1 MSPEDPPQKGFWSR
15 RKEAVRQ
22 AEEAEKAQEQA
33 ALDARQRAELE
44 EKSDEEILEELGL
57 PDPDTLQKDD
67 DFSAFLGRTVPERLR
82 RRALRRLWVSNP
94 VLANLDGLNDYE
106 EDFTD
111 AASAMDVVRTAY
123 KVGRGFLMEE
133 PEEKAQDTAQQV
145 PVEETDEM
153 LSGQSETAALQQQN
167 HAASQRTYDQN
178 GKTSIHLTQSDEA
191 VHSSDIGTIDSDE
204 TALVEPLGERLPR
217 RRRMRFDYE

>member
-33 ALDARQRAELE
+33 ALEARQRAELE

-67 DFSAFLGRTVPERLR
+67 DFSAFLGKTVPERLR

-133 PEEKAQDTAQQV
+133 REEKAQDSAQQV
-145 PVEETDEM
+145 PVEETSEM
-153 LSGQSETAALQQQN
+153 LSGQSETAAVQQQN
-167 HAASQRTYDQN
+167 HAASQHIYDQN
-178 GKTSIHLTQSDEA
+178 GKTSIHLTQRDEA

-204 TALVEPLGERLPR
+204 TALVEPLGERLPK

>member
-1 MSPEDPPQKGFWSR
+1 MTPEDPPRKGFWSR

-22 AEEAEKAQEQA
+22 EEEAGKAQEQA
-33 ALDARQRAELE
+33 ELEARQRAELE

-57 PDPDTLQKDD
+57 PDPDTLRKDD
-67 DFSAFLGRTVPERLR
+67 DFSAFLAKSVPERLR

-123 KVGRGFLMEE
+123 KVGRGFLVDE
-133 PEEKAQDTAQQV
+133 PEEKAQETAQQV
-145 PVEETDEM
+145 PVEEIGEM
-153 LSGQSETAALQQQN
+153 LDGESESAALQQEN
-167 HAASQRTYDQN
+167 LAAPQHTYDQN

-204 TALVEPLGERLPR
+204 TALVEPSEERLPR

>member
-1 MSPEDPPQKGFWSR
+1 MNPEDPPQKGFWSR

-22 AEEAEKAQEQA
+22 ADEAEKAQEQA
-33 ALDARQRAELE
+33 ALEARERAALE
-44 EKSDEEILEELGL
+44 EKSDEEVLEELGL

-67 DFSAFLGRTVPERLR
+67 DFSGFLAKTVPERLR

-111 AASAMDVVRTAY
+111 AASSMDVVRTAY
-123 KVGRGFLMEE
+123 KVGRGFLVEE
-133 PEEKAQDTAQQV
+133 TDENGQVAAQQG
-145 PVEETDEM
+145 PVEETDET
-153 LSGQSETAALQQQN
+153 LAGGSEAAAVQQEDL
-167 HAASQRTYDQN
+167 AASQNIYDEK

-191 VHSSDIGTIDSDE
+191 VHSSDSGTIDSEE
-204 TALVEPLGERLPR
+204 TALVETIEERLPR